1 MKIHLTAAI
10 LFACLQAF
18 GQSKTRQVDEAI
30 GMRIR
35 EIPTRQ
41 DKITFAFDEGGKER
55 YYNRTGDGRKTY
67 TELLQAVV
75 GLITFN
81 DEGGRLISI
90 AKTTNGKTEI
100 VARGPDVEIVNRAPT
115 GNRNTVYYEPSQSGD
130 PVRPRILPTS
140 QEVANT
146 PRTDET
152 VGYSV
157 PDSTEIVRKID
168 EAKEKITGW
177 KQQMWADIKPVWGF
191 VMWCFSS
198 IIVLLVC
205 FAGIC
210 RYVAK
215 TSTNESLIN
224 SYGRTIVGGWIVNAQ
239 QNAAQMTLVLTWVIA
254 IVLLLDFFMWM
265 VFLNLPLWT
274 MLVVW
279 FPVLWVAERIT
290 DWMVPN
296 IQIVD
301 SPHGSGMQPYQK
313 R

>member
-1 MKIHLTAAI
+1 MKIHITAI
-10 LFACLQAF
+10 TLLVCLQAF

-55 YYNRTGDGRKTY
+55 YYNRTGDGKKTY
-67 TELLQAVV
+67 TELLQAVS

-90 AKTTNGKTEI
+90 VKNGEVIAKGE
-100 VARGPDVEIVNRAPT
+100 AVEVVNKAPA
-115 GNRNTVYYEPSQSGD
+115 GNRNAVYYEPSQSGD

-224 SYGRTIVGGWIVNAQ
+224 SYGRTIVGGWIVKAQ
-239 QNAAQMTLVLTWVIA
+239 QNAAQMTLVLTWIIA

-296 IQIVD
+296 INMVGAKGA
-301 SPHGSGMQPYQK
+301 PSGNFPAPY
-313 R
+313 

>member
-1 MKIHLTAAI
+1 MKIHITAI
-10 LFACLQAF
+10 TLLVCLQAF

-90 AKTTNGKTEI
+90 VKNGEVIAKGE
-100 VARGPDVEIVNRAPT
+100 AVEVVNKAPA
-115 GNRNTVYYEPSQSGD
+115 GNRNAVYYEPSQSGD

-140 QEVANT
+140 PEVANT

-224 SYGRTIVGGWIVNAQ
+224 SYGRTIVGGWIVKAQ
-239 QNAAQMTLVLTWVIA
+239 QNAAQMTLVLTWIIA

-296 IQIVD
+296 INMVGAKGA
-301 SPHGSGMQPYQK
+301 PSGNFPAPY
-313 R
+313 

>member
-1 MKIHLTAAI
+1 MKIHITAI
-10 LFACLQAF
+10 TLLVCLQAF
-18 GQSKTRQVDEAI
+18 SQSKTRQVDEAI

-35 EIPTRQ
+35 EIPTRK

-55 YYNRTGDGRKTY
+55 YYNRTGDGKKTY

-90 AKTTNGKTEI
+90 VKNGEVIAKGE
-100 VARGPDVEIVNRAPT
+100 AVEVVNKAPA
-115 GNRNTVYYEPSQSGD
+115 GNRNAVYYEPSQSGD

-224 SYGRTIVGGWIVNAQ
+224 SYGRTIVGGWIVKAQ
-239 QNAAQMTLVLTWVIA
+239 QNAAQMTLVLTWIIA

-296 IQIVD
+296 INMVGAKGA
-301 SPHGSGMQPYQK
+301 PSGNFPAPY
-313 R
+313 

>member
-1 MKIHLTAAI
+1 MKIKLSAVLI
-10 LFACLQAF
+10 LACLQAF

-30 GMRIR
+30 GTRSR
-35 EIPTRQ
+35 EIPTRE

-67 TELLQAVV
+67 TELLQAVG
-75 GLITFN
+75 GLISFK

-90 AKTTNGKTEI
+90 VKNGEVI
-100 VARGPDVEIVNRAPT
+100 ARGPDVEIVNRAPA
-115 GNRNTVYYEPSQSGD
+115 GNRNATYLEPSQTGD

-152 VGYSV
+152 VEYSV

-177 KQQMWADIKPVWGF
+177 KRKMWADIKPIWEF
-191 VMWCFSS
+191 VMWVFSS
-198 IIVLLVC
+198 VIVLLVC
-205 FAGIC
+205 FSGIC

-224 SYGRTIVGGWIVNAQ
+224 SYGRTIVGGWIVKAQ
-239 QNAAQMTLVLTWVIA
+239 QNAAQMTLVLTWIIA

-301 SPHGSGMQPYQK
+301 TSGGTGMAPYQ
-313 R
+313 RR